1 MTASEDRD
9 QVHSLVRG
17 LDVIRA
23 FARGA
28 PSMTVSEIAV
38 LSGMNRAAARRF
50 LLTLV
55 RNDYAGT
62 NGKLFCLR
70 PKVLELGFAGLAS
83 ISLSE
88 IAQPIMDD
96 LVSRFGETVFLVVLD
111 EHDVVYVA
119 RARSAKVFSVDLVVG
134 SRAPAAVMSSGRV
147 LLAGLADD
155 ELDDWLREARMVRH
169 NEHTITQKKLLRKE
183 IHHVRELGWCLVD
196 QEYEIGL
203 RSASA
208 PVRDS
213 SGGVV
218 AALNVTCPTPRMSTD
233 FIREELIPNLVLAA
247 ARISSLLPSAVALRR
262 GAVAGDGTPST
273 P

>member
-1 MTASEDRD
+1 MTTSEDRD
-9 QVHSLVRG
+9 QVNSLVRG

-23 FARGA
+23 FAQGT
-28 PSMTVSEIAV
+28 PSMTVSEIAG

-55 RNDYAGT
+55 RNEYAGT
-62 NGKLFCLR
+62 NGKLFWLR
-70 PKVLELGFAGLAS
+70 PKVLELGFAGLSS

-88 IAQPIMDD
+88 LAQPVMDG

-111 EHDVVYVA
+111 GHDVVYVA

-134 SRAPAAVMSSGRV
+134 SRAPAAPMSSGRV

-155 ELDDWLREARMVRH
+155 ALAAWLRRADLVRH
-169 NEHTITQKKLLRKE
+169 TEHTITQRKSLRKE
-183 IHHVRELGWCLVD
+183 ILSVRETGWCLVD

-208 PVRDS
+208 PVKDS
-213 SGGVV
+213 SGQVV
-218 AALNVTCPTPRMSTD
+218 AALNVTCPTPRMSASYV
-233 FIREELIPNLVLAA
+233 RKELIPELVVAA
-247 ARISSLLPSAVALRR
+247 AQISSMVPATMAHRR
-262 GAVAGDGTPST
+262 ESGR
-273 P
+273 